1 MKALAV
7 LCAVVNLG
15 AVGVVAWFLWFL
27 VAFPWE
33 NTTPE
38 AKAAEDGLVAAA
50 VLLAASAVALL
61 VGVAASRRSWA
72 AFGLVLQT
80 VVVVALL
87 AWTLGEEDDYAGI
100 VLGVAVGIELV
111 AVASVW
117 LLRAHQETRAQT
129 RH

>member
-38 AKAAEDGLVAAA
+38 GEAAEDGLVAAA

-72 AFGLVLQT
+72 AFGLILQT

-87 AWTLGEEDDYAGI
+87 ALTFSEDDDYAGR

-111 AVASVW
+111 AIASVW
-117 LLRAHQETRAQT
+117 LLRAHLESRRLM